1 MGYTWAVAIQ
11 EASMNAEDR
20 QAVARRLRKIAGQ
33 VAGLERMLEE
43 DRYCVDILTQIAAV
57 RSALDAVGVRL
68 LTGHLQHCVAE
79 RLDADTQKRSRSAET
94 RGLSHPETANRTTD
108 ELIDEVAMALG
119 RFLR

>member
-1 MGYTWAVAIQ
+1 
-11 EASMNAEDR
+11 MNAEDR
-20 QAVARRLRKIAGQ
+20 HAVAQRLRKIAGQ

-79 RLDADTQKRSRSAET
+79 RLDPDTAQKRGAKSERRA
-94 RGLSHPETANRTTD
+94 GNLSNAHPETARRTTD
-108 ELIDEVAMALG
+108 ELIEEVATALG

>member
-1 MGYTWAVAIQ
+1 MV
-11 EASMNAEDR
+11 DD
-20 QAVARRLRKIAGQ
+20 
-33 VAGLERMLEE
+33 

-79 RLDADTQKRSRSAET
+79 RLHGGAKKRGGVKATEADAV
-94 RGLSHPETANRTTD
+94 HPETANRTTD
-108 ELIDEVAMALG
+108 QLIEEISVALG

>member
-1 MGYTWAVAIQ
+1 MV
-11 EASMNAEDR
+11 DD
-20 QAVARRLRKIAGQ
+20 
-33 VAGLERMLEE
+33 

-79 RLDADTQKRSRSAET
+79 RLHDGATKKGGVKAAGADAA
-94 RGLSHPETANRTTD
+94 HPETANRTTD
-108 ELIDEVAMALG
+108 QLIEEISVALG

>member
-1 MGYTWAVAIQ
+1 
-11 EASMNAEDR
+11 MNAEDR
-20 QAVARRLRKIAGQ
+20 KAVGARLRKIAGQ
-33 VAGLERMLEE
+33 VAGLQRMVEE
-43 DRYCVDILTQIAAV
+43 DRYCVDVLTQIAAV

-79 RLDADTQKRSRSAET
+79 RLDGATQKRFRSAEI

>member
-1 MGYTWAVAIQ
+1 MNHPDRAAVAG
-11 EASMNAEDR
+11 
-20 QAVARRLRKIAGQ
+20 RLKRIAGQ
-33 VAGLERMLEE
+33 VSGLQRMVDE

-79 RLDADTQKRSRSAET
+79 RLGSGSRKT
-94 RGLSHPETANRTTD
+94 PRQSHAETANRTTD
-108 ELIDEVAMALG
+108 EMIDEVSVALG